1 MQSKETIV
9 CKPTPWFTLRA
20 VAMLLMFSVF
30 AVLFYIDGTTGYR
43 KKNLEF
49 YLHSAF
55 EKAAAD
61 FNDMKGAGNLTAD
74 SWKAF
79 ASSQTVKLPS
89 DPSLIP
95 LGTKTPMPWPPVL
108 ADYEQMKPGQPHLLW
123 QLYSG
128 AKRMSENVKKKP
140 FDAGEIR
147 TQIRVFYICLSL
159 SLIAL
164 FFLIRT
170 MRRSVRTDA
179 TALTTAAGKTIPYT
193 DMKTLDLRKWDTKG
207 IAFID
212 YKGTSGTGRARIDG
226 LTYGGFKKENG
237 EPAEQLMAM
246 IRANF
251 SGEIIE
257 YALVEPKSETPQA
270 PEEA

>member
-1 MQSKETIV
+1 MENIV
-9 CKPTPWFTLRA
+9 CKPTPWFILRA
-20 VAMLLMFSVF
+20 VAMLTMFSVF
-30 AVLFYIDGTTGYR
+30 SVMFYIDGTTGYR
-43 KKNLEF
+43 KKNLEY

-55 EKAAAD
+55 NQAAAD
-61 FNDMKGAGNLTAD
+61 FNEMKVAGDLTPE
-74 SWKAF
+74 SWKNF

-89 DPSLIP
+89 DLSLIP
-95 LGTKTPMPWPPVL
+95 ASTKTPMPWPEAL
-108 ADYEQMKPGQPHLLW
+108 TDYDRMMPGQPHLLW
-123 QLYSG
+123 QDYSG
-128 AKRMSENVKKKP
+128 ENRMSKDVKKKP

-159 SLIAL
+159 ALIAL

-170 MRRSVRTDA
+170 MRRTLRTDA
-179 TALTTAAGKTIPYT
+179 RALTTATGKTIPYA

-207 IAFID
+207 IAIID
-212 YKGTSGTGRARIDG
+212 YEAPSGTGRTRIDG

-237 EPAEQLMAM
+237 EPAERLMNM
-246 IRANF
+246 IRENF

-270 PEEA
+270 SEGA